1 MSIFREK
8 IAPHLLGKE
17 GNYVNHPSDRGGET
31 IWGITVGTARANG
44 YNGPMRSM
52 PQSTALDIY
61 ERRYFIQPGF
71 DAIAK
76 ISEPIAL
83 ELTDTGVNMGP
94 QVAAR
99 FLQSALN
106 GFNRQGKDYADITV
120 DGAAGPATRSALR
133 AFKAKRG
140 AEGEKVLLKALN
152 CLQGARYLELGE
164 LRPANEDFM
173 YGWFANRIEL

>member
-17 GNYVNHPSDRGGET
+17 GGYVNHPNDRGGET
-31 IWGITVGTARANG
+31 NWGITVATARANG
-44 YNGPMRSM
+44 YAGPMRSM
-52 PQSTALDIY
+52 TREQALDIY
-61 ERRYFIQPGF
+61 EKRYYLAPRF
-71 DAIAK
+71 DV
-76 ISEPIAL
+76 IAL
-83 ELTDTGVNMGP
+83 LSPAIGLEVTDAGVNMGP
-94 QVAAR
+94 QVAVR
-99 FLQSALN
+99 FLQAALN

-120 DGAAGPATRSALR
+120 DGSAGKDTRTALR
-133 AFKAKRG
+133 AFLAKRG
-140 AEGEKVLLKALN
+140 AEGERVLLKALN

>member
-17 GNYVNHPSDRGGET
+17 GGYVNHPSDRGGET
-31 IWGITVGTARANG
+31 IWGITVGTARAAG
-44 YNGPMRSM
+44 YNGPMRGM
-52 PQSTALDIY
+52 TREVALAIY
-61 ERRYFIQPGF
+61 ETRYFIRPGF
-71 DAIAK
+71 DVIAAISPA
-76 ISEPIAL
+76 IGL
-83 ELTDTGVNMGP
+83 EVTDTGVNMGP
-94 QVAAR
+94 QVATR

-133 AFKAKRG
+133 AFLAKRG

-164 LRPANEDFM
+164 LRPANEDFI